1 MPDARIDIRFEDN
14 PLVTGAPDIIFY
26 AGMPL
31 VTADGYALGTIC
43 VIDHSPKQLSLN
55 QIEALQNLSNQ
66 VVKLLELRKTIQ
78 LLNAS
83 QKKLEEYAAQ
93 MKAFAHLASHDLKE
107 PARMVNNFMTQ
118 LENNYANQLD
128 DKAKKFINFAADG
141 ARRMTVLIDDLLAYS
156 TVEASG
162 TVKEKI
168 NVASLLTEVVALLSG
183 VINEKNAIVSWGTL
197 PVITAPVMS
206 IKLIFQNLI
215 SNALKYQAA
224 GIQPI
229 VTVSYIEM
237 ETHWQFEI

>member
-128 DKAKKFINFAADG
+128 DKAKKFINFAVDG